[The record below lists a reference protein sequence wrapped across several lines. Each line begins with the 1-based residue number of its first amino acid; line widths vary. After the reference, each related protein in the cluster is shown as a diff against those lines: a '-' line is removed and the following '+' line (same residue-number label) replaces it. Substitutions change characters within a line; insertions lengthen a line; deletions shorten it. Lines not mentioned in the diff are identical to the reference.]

1 MAEVII
7 TNDNFKEVVLEAD
20 KPVLV
25 DFWATWCGPCA
36 QQGPIIEAFAE
47 EFDGKYVIAKCE
59 VDDNQELAGEYNIMS
74 IPTLK
79 VFKNGEVTK
88 TAVGVKTRE
97 ELIDMLEA

>member
-1 MAEVII
+1 MAEVILN
-7 TNDNFKEVVLEAD
+7 NDNFKEVVLESD

-25 DFWATWCGPCA
+25 DFWATWCGPCQ

-47 EFDGKYVIAKCE
+47 EFDDKYVIGKCE
-59 VDDNQELAGEYNIMS
+59 VDDNQELAGEYNVMS

-88 TAVGVKTRE
+88 TAVGVKARE